1 MYFFFSTVCLDRSKV
16 MFGVVKMVD
25 FRDAKRLYH
34 LSKPDFF
41 LWNVSFWVTAIV
53 GPIQGI
59 AVSVVVR

>member
-1 MYFFFSTVCLDRSKV
+1 
-16 MFGVVKMVD
+16 MVD

-41 LWNVSFWVTAIV
+41 LWNVSFWITVIV

-59 AVSVVVR
+59 AASVAIRSVPRSL